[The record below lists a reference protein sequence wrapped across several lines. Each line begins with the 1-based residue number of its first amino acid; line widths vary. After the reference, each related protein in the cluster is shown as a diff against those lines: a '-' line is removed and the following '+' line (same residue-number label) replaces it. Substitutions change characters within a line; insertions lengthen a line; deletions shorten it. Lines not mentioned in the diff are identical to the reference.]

1 MKEFDEL
8 VQVVD
13 ALRDKVNGCPW
24 DAEQTS
30 ESLIPNFI
38 EEVYEAVEA
47 IEKKDTHNLK
57 EELGDVLLHVL
68 FQAQIADENKDFGIK
83 DVVKQLNDKLIR
95 RHPHVFGENKANSG
109 REAKHSWE
117 SVKRLEKKERKSIL
131 DGIPSGM
138 PSLIIASRMQEKADA
153 LGFSWDSA
161 ETILKK
167 INEEF
172 GELQQAVSS
181 QDKDQVQE
189 EFGDLLFALV
199 SFANHHKIDSE
210 SSLRLACSKF
220 KKRFGYIEEQ
230 FKSRDKSFADST
242 VQEME
247 DCWQEAKKKG
257 L

>member
-8 VQVVD
+8 VQVVN
-13 ALRDKVNGCPW
+13 ALRDKVSGCPW
-24 DAEQTS
+24 DSEQTS

-47 IEKKDTHNLK
+47 IEKKDIANLK
-57 EELGDVLLHVL
+57 EELGDVLLHIL
-68 FQAQIADENKDFGIK
+68 FQAQIADENKDFDIK
-83 DVVKQLNDKLIR
+83 DVINQLNDKLIR
-95 RHPHVFGENKANSG
+95 RHPHVFGEMKANSG

-117 SVKRLEKKERKSIL
+117 SVKRLEKKERKSVL
-131 DGIPSGM
+131 DGIPNGM

-153 LGFSWDSA
+153 LGFRWDSA
-161 ETILKK
+161 ETILDKVT
-167 INEEF
+167 EEF
-172 GELQQAVSS
+172 SELQQAISAKNAEQS
-181 QDKDQVQE
+181 QE

-220 KKRFGYIEEQ
+220 KNRFGYIEEQ
-230 FKSRDKSFADST
+230 FKIRSKNFSDST

-247 DCWQEAKKKG
+247 DFWQEAKKKG